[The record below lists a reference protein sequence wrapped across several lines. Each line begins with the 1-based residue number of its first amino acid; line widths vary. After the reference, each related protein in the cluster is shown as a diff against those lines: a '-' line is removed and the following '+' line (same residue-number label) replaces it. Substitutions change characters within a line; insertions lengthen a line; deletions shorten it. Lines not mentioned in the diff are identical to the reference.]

1 MSQFT
6 IFALIIQMISSNPKA
21 YSEACSDALVWNDLL
36 CADNLQNGIYHLYMS
51 HPAILREVPYLVEEV
66 TIAEIKKALNMPDN
80 HWHSYNRASLEEI
93 AAATRIDLSG
103 RPVISWR

>member
-1 MSQFT
+1 M
-6 IFALIIQMISSNPKA
+6 
-21 YSEACSDALVWNDLL
+21 C
-36 CADNLQNGIYHLYMS
+36 

>member
-1 MSQFT
+1 MNQFT

-21 YSEACSDALVWNDLL
+21 YREACSDPMVWNYLL
-36 CADNLQNGIYHLYMS
+36 CFDNVESGIYHLYIS
-51 HPAILREVPYLVEEV
+51 HPSILREVPFLVEEA
-66 TIAEIKKALNMPDN
+66 TIAEIKKALSMPDN

-93 AAATRIDLSG
+93 AASIRIELSG